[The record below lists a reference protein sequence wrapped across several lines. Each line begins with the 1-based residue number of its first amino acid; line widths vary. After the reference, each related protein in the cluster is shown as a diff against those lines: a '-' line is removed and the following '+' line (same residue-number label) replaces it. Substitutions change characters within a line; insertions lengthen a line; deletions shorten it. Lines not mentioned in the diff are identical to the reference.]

1 MSTHDELSTEQI
13 FNKLEEYM
21 FTRGN
26 MAKYN
31 KVFSTMIVEKIREEK
46 KIKEEEVIQDQ
57 FREQLL
63 YLQNQLIQHQ
73 ALSWQTSSLA

>member
-1 MSTHDELSTEQI
+1 MSDDEDNSSEQI

-31 KVFSTMIVEKIREEK
+31 KVFSAMIVEKIKEEK
-46 KIKEEEVIQDQ
+46 RIKQEEQE
-57 FREQLL
+57 
-63 YLQNQLIQHQ
+63 N
-73 ALSWQTSSLA
+73 

>member
-1 MSTHDELSTEQI
+1 MDSSLDDKLSEQI

-31 KVFSTMIVEKIREEK
+31 KVFSAMIVEKIKEEK
-46 KIKEEEVIQDQ
+46 RNKLEEIDQEQDL
-57 FREQLL
+57 EQA
-63 YLQNQLIQHQ
+63 Q
-73 ALSWQTSSLA
+73 QTQVQKWWWKTCGRPS

>member
-1 MSTHDELSTEQI
+1 MAEENDNSSEQI

-31 KVFSTMIVEKIREEK
+31 KVFSAMIVEKIKEEK
-46 KIKEEEVIQDQ
+46 RYKQEEEEEQKCLQQAQ
-57 FREQLL
+57 FLVLQKAQKALQQMQLK
-63 YLQNQLIQHQ
+63 
-73 ALSWQTSSLA
+73 

>member
-1 MSTHDELSTEQI
+1 MSTTNNEDNSSEQI

-31 KVFSTMIVEKIREEK
+31 KVFSAMIV
-46 KIKEEEVIQDQ
+46 
-57 FREQLL
+57 
-63 YLQNQLIQHQ
+63 
-73 ALSWQTSSLA
+73 